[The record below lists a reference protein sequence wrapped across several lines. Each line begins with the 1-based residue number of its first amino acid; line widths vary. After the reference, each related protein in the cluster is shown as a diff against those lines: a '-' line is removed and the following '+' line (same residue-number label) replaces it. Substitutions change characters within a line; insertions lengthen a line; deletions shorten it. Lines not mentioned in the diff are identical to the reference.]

1 LAGKRILI
9 TGATGLLGSHIAERL
24 AARGDGVRALVRP
37 TSEVAFLQS
46 IGVELVPGDL
56 SDPPSLRRAVE
67 GAEVVYHCAAR
78 VGDWGSWPQFQA
90 QVIDATANLLAA
102 CRAARVGR
110 FLHVSS
116 IAVYGHPKPRAELFT
131 EDEPLGQNLW
141 WWDHYVR
148 AKMAAEALVRDY
160 PGDWTVVRPS
170 WMYGPRDRTSLPRVL
185 AAVEAGR
192 AAVLGRG
199 DNLLNLVYAADVAEG
214 AVLAADS
221 PVARGRAYHL
231 SSEGD
236 VAQRDLLDLLTDA
249 LGRPR
254 VRKRWPYPLAF
265 AAGFWAEAFARLT
278 RQSRPPHLT
287 RYAVAVL
294 GRPTRFSIERAK
306 TELGWRPR
314 TPAKEGLYRSLDWH
328 RNQVAARAQ

>member
-1 LAGKRILI
+1 
-9 TGATGLLGSHIAERL
+9 
-24 AARGDGVRALVRP
+24 VRP

-102 CRAARVGR
+102 CRTASVGR
-110 FLHVSS
+110 LLHVSS

-148 AKMAAEALVRDY
+148 AKMAAEALVRGY

-170 WMYGPRDRTSLPRVL
+170 WMYGPRDRTSLPRVI

-254 VRKRWPYPLAF
+254 VRWRWPYPLAF
-265 AAGFWAEAFARLT
+265 AAGFWSEAFARLT
-278 RQSRPPHLT
+278 RQSRPSTATAWRCWAGRRASASNGPRRNSAGGRGRRRRRGCTGRWIGIEVISPRRLDKCVWST
-287 RYAVAVL
+287 RRWW
-294 GRPTRFSIERAK
+294 GSIWSMDAYCSGERA
-306 TELGWRPR
+306 TPR
-314 TPAKEGLYRSLDWH
+314 AG
-328 RNQVAARAQ
+328 